1 MDLETIGIVI
11 NHIGKYVGNMNQ
23 SKLIKRILIIDDD
36 KNTRSLIENL
46 LKESISE
53 YKLNFVVLSG
63 INTSAMEALRRA
75 NGDIDLISTD
85 INHPG
90 ESGIELIKVCKEKYP
105 HIPIVV
111 CSGNATRQDLKYMQE
126 NGLIERYFKKPF
138 NVNVYVQSVKKILQS
153 QKVIRPVF

>member
-1 MDLETIGIVI
+1 MDIVI